1 MVLGFDAS
9 SLWTSGAEQLVRLAA
24 VVTATTLVWQH
35 AVAPLVFR
43 PIGKALARGARSE
56 AEAAVHEL
64 VDPHIDALTEGQ
76 TQLGQRLDHLTDQ
89 LGEMIDR
96 MPPTT

>member
-1 MVLGFDAS
+1 MADAYQI
-9 SLWTSGAEQLVRLAA
+9 WTSSAEQLVRLAA
-24 VVTATTLVWQH
+24 VVTAGTLIWSK

-64 VDPHIDALTEGQ
+64 VDPHINQLTEGQ
-76 TQLGQRLDHLTDQ
+76 AALGQRLDHLTTQ
-89 LGEMIDR
+89 VGEVLDR